1 MLIYYNFQ
9 GICFFK
15 SQLFGSLLLFFIKL
29 SNCCAV
35 AQQCLCQWLRGAVC
49 QLFCFKDCLLCW
61 CSSTDSEV
69 HQQSRKLKKKNMKFS
84 FMEYFLRGKVVRMLY
99 LKTYFSSLM
108 SECSTLLL
116 SHWQQ
121 KNKRHFKNRNI
132 IRMEMSSQSR
142 IGKMAALDIRQNVV
156 WDLLFQKQKGTQNVH
171 CDLMISTE
179 KRVAI

>member
-1 MLIYYNFQ
+1 MSIVLLQ
-9 GICFFK
+9 GLPPLLMFFHR
-15 SQLFGSLLLFFIKL
+15 F
-29 SNCCAV
+29 
-35 AQQCLCQWLRGAVC
+35 R
-49 QLFCFKDCLLCW
+49 
-61 CSSTDSEV
+61 STSTK
-69 HQQSRKLKKKNMKFS
+69 QKTKKKKNMKFS
-84 FMEYFLRGKVVRMLY
+84 LMEYFLRGKVFRMLY

-142 IGKMAALDIRQNVV
+142 IGKMAALDIKQNVV